1 MIFLQA
7 LWSRVWPYVV
17 AAGAILAGLFAVR
30 QAGKAAGRTE
40 AKIDQL
46 EADASAREKAR
57 EAAAKIERLDDD
69 AVRDRA
75 RQRMRRYKG
84 R

>member
-1 MIFLQA
+1 MIEA
-7 LWSRVWPYVV
+7 IIGAVWPYVLGTLALV
-17 AAGAILAGLFAVR
+17 AGWFAAR
-30 QAGKAAGRTE
+30 QSGKVAGRTA

-57 EAAAKIERLDDD
+57 EAAAKIDRLDDA
-69 AVRDRA
+69 AVRDLA
-75 RQRMRRYKG
+75 RQRMRDNAR